1 VSSER
6 SDPEALGWNDPP
18 PDVEWNDW
26 GPPRRVG
33 IEHAPVMLF
42 ARAVK
47 SDDPVYVSE
56 RAARAAG
63 FDRVPVS
70 PTYTFVMAH
79 SGAFPDLQTAE
90 PPPAVD
96 WGALTRGGL
105 YLHGEQHF
113 TYHRQVCVGD
123 VLEGRMRTS
132 KPVARVSR
140 RGPLE
145 VTWYQTRWTDL
156 DGGAVVDEQIVSLF
170 FPDA

>member
-1 VSSER
+1 VSSDVPV
-6 SDPEALGWNDPP
+6 SWNDPP
-18 PDVEWNDW
+18 DDVEWNAW
-26 GPPRRVG
+26 GRPRRVR

-47 SDDPVYVSE
+47 NDDPVYASE
-56 RAARAAG
+56 DAARMAG
-63 FDRVPVS
+63 FDRVPVP
-70 PTYTFVMAH
+70 PTYTFVMTH

-96 WGALTRGGL
+96 WGQFTRAGL

-132 KPVARVSR
+132 KPVARESR
-140 RGPLE
+140 RGPQE
-145 VTWYQTRWTDL
+145 VTWYQTRWTDV
-156 DGGAVVDEQIVSLF
+156 GGTPVVDEQIVSLF
-170 FPDA
+170 FPE